1 MIKNILKKLIFNQKE
16 IKINNVSKQSF
27 TFNFYHNLN
36 HWYVMAINYQILY
49 YNLPKKNIYYNTFPK
64 TPLQVTHL
72 LKEIFAGDIPFS
84 MN

>member
-1 MIKNILKKLIFNQKE
+1 
-16 IKINNVSKQSF
+16 
-27 TFNFYHNLN
+27 
-36 HWYVMAINYQILY
+36 MAINYQILY

-64 TPLQVTHL
+64 TPLQVTRL